1 MAAGVT
7 ITTSVRTG
15 PTNTQLAATATMF
28 VAGVTERGPDGTS
41 HLVTSISDFEDIFG
55 TQVSDGWV
63 HQTVETFFEEG
74 GARAYVSRVVDDS
87 AVEAELP
94 LLDSTGSVSSANL
107 LASGTGTW
115 ANSSGATDGLTATVT
130 HPGAATFRVEIKLDG
145 VRVWISSIHSDVS
158 EFIEEVNNSS
168 TAALYLTADTGASA
182 LRPAVIA
189 AAPFTGGTNGSALV
203 DADLLAALNTFTNNL
218 GPGAVVAPG
227 FTSENART
235 YLLANAAE
243 NNRIAVMSFDKE
255 TTVTEAVTE
264 AADFSAADNS
274 EFGSFFFP
282 WVKIPNGSLTQV
294 VPPEGYVCGKRA
306 KVHNLYGSWSP
317 WAGERTQ
324 SDFVTGVYSSMS
336 KNEAGVLDDGNVNPI
351 RVINGTVRVYGA
363 RSLSSDTENYR
374 FIIAREVLNQITYE
388 AEQALEALLFL
399 PIDGRK
405 STFSRV
411 QATLTAILDRIRIGG
426 GLYEAFDAF
435 GKQIDPGYTVQVND
449 ANNPLTQLATGAIK
463 AKIGARVSSIGD
475 KIEVEITK
483 SNLTATLV

>member
-15 PTNTQLAATATMF
+15 PTNAQLAATATMF
-28 VAGVTERGPDGTS
+28 VAGVTERGPDGTC
-41 HLVTSISDFEDIFG
+41 HLVTNISDFQDIFG
-55 TQVSDGWV
+55 AKVSDGWV
-63 HQTVETFFEEG
+63 YQTVETFFEEG
-74 GARAYVSRVVDDS
+74 GARAYVSRVVDES
-87 AVEAELP
+87 AVEAEAE
-94 LLDSTGSVSSANL
+94 LLDSSASVCVTL
-107 LASGTGTW
+107 IASGTGTW
-115 ANSSGATDGLTATVT
+115 ANTQLEAEVT
-130 HPGAATFRVEIKLDG
+130 NPSVTTFKVKIKLDG
-145 VRVWISSIHSDVS
+145 ATVWTSSTHSTPED
-158 EFIEEVNNSS
+158 FIEEVNNDP
-168 TAALYLTADTGASA
+168 TAALYVTAVAGTSTNIADADTYS
-182 LRPAVIA
+182 
-189 AAPFTGGTNGSALV
+189 FSGGTDGGALV
-203 DADLLAALNTFTNNL
+203 DADLVTALDTFTNNL
-218 GPGAVVAPG
+218 GPGAVCAPG
-227 FTSENART
+227 FTS
-235 YLLANAAE
+235 NAARLALLSNAQD
-243 NNRIAVMSFDKE
+243 NNRIAVMSFDKDA
-255 TTVTEAVTE
+255 TVAEAISE
-264 AADFSAADNS
+264 AADFSVEDNAS
-274 EFGSFFFP
+274 YGSFFYP

-306 KVHNLYGSWSP
+306 KVHNQFGSWTP
-317 WAGERTQ
+317 WAGEKTQ
-324 SDFVTGVYSSMS
+324 ADFVTGVYSSMT
-336 KNEAGVLDDGNVNPI
+336 KAEAGDLDDGNVNPI

-363 RSLSSDTENYR
+363 RSLSNDTANYR
-374 FIIAREVLNQITYE
+374 FIISREVLNQITYE

-449 ANNPLTQLATGAIK
+449 ANNPISQLATGAIK